1 MKPEITVVSLGPGDP
16 GLLNEKTVN
25 ALKNAET
32 LVLRT
37 ERHPIVSWLCQ
48 NHISFISLD
57 DLYTDAEDFDSLNQS
72 ITARLLQISSDHPV
86 VYAVPDA
93 VSDHT
98 VRALFYRL
106 KECCQLSIIPG
117 VGAFDSYISSS
128 LPFLSGSPVAIVPAS
143 DFLTSP
149 CHDPKYT
156 LLITELDN
164 PILAGQVKIVL
175 SDTLED
181 EHTVLM
187 FVSDHCPFE
196 IPLYKLDRQR
206 NIDHR
211 TAVLIPG
218 SDFRSRTQFVMQ
230 DLVEIMDYLRS
241 PDGCSWDRMQTHES
255 LRPYLVEEAW
265 ECVASIDENDMDHLC
280 DELGDLLFQIVFHSS
295 IGKSYD
301 EFSLND
307 VINCICRKMIR
318 RHPHV
323 FGNNNAEGVIPS
335 WEQLK
340 QQETGHISVIE
351 SLDDVSAGLPSLK
364 YAAKVL
370 KKLSQ
375 TAIGSRTYSRI
386 VSDIQKTADKI
397 LHSDEDKS
405 KRLLGILLMLCAE
418 LCCTLKTDSEMSLHE
433 AVDRLK
439 DRMKEAY
446 SDRNN
451 NGKSFKHLTF
461 DELGVYLQY
470 VEGEIE

>member
-1 MKPEITVVSLGPGDP
+1 M
-16 GLLNEKTVN
+16 
-25 ALKNAET
+25 
-32 LVLRT
+32 
-37 ERHPIVSWLCQ
+37 
-48 NHISFISLD
+48 
-57 DLYTDAEDFDSLNQS
+57 
-72 ITARLLQISSDHPV
+72 
-86 VYAVPDA
+86 
-93 VSDHT
+93 
-98 VRALFYRL
+98 
-106 KECCQLSIIPG
+106 
-117 VGAFDSYISSS
+117 
-128 LPFLSGSPVAIVPAS
+128 
-143 DFLTSP
+143 
-149 CHDPKYT
+149 
-156 LLITELDN
+156 
-164 PILAGQVKIVL
+164 L

-187 FVSDHCPFE
+187 FVSDHSPFE

-218 SDFRSRTQFVMQ
+218 SDFRSRSQFVMQ

-295 IGKSYD
+295 IGKNYD

-323 FGNNNAEGVIPS
+323 FGNNNAEVAIPS

-351 SLDDVSAGLPSLK
+351 SLDDDSAGLPSLK
-364 YAAKVL
+364 YAAKIL

-386 VSDIQKTADKI
+386 VSDIQNTADKI

-405 KRLLGILLMLCAE
+405 KRLLGILLLLCAE
-418 LCCTLKTDSEMSLHE
+418 LCCNLKTDSEMSLHE

-439 DRMKEAY
+439 GRMKEAY